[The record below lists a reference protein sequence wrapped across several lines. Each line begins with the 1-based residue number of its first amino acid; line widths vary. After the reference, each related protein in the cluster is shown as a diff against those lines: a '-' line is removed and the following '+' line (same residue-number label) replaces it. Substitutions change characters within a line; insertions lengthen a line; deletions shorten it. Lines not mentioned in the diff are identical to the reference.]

1 MGWFGNAG
9 EFCGSFTANFIERRA
24 RTKSRTLGSTR
35 ADADNAAYDA
45 ITKGLGDCLP
55 MEDHVTRKGLK
66 KLCKSL
72 KKNEHFPA
80 QLAIDANPGLRKRE
94 ICVALLK
101 LSVTYLCSENPADL
115 VRAATYTMIACK

>member
-1 MGWFGNAG
+1 MSWLGNVG
-9 EFCGSFTANFIERRA
+9 EFIGSFGASFVERRA

-35 ADADNAAYDA
+35 ADADTAAYNA
-45 ITKGLGDCLP
+45 VTKGLGDCLP

-66 KLCKSL
+66 EVCKSL
-72 KKNEHFPA
+72 KMNDHLPA
-80 QLAIDANPGLRKRE
+80 QLAIDANSGLRKRE

-101 LSVTYLCSENPADL
+101 LSFTYLCSENPADL